1 MDYFFLIPLHIWDQG
16 YLKKIAV
23 YYFLLIP
30 LVSLHSRY
38 LKKIAEKDG
47 VGGSSRLGFRLEG
60 RCRGVV
66 RLSIP
71 PKAAYFE
78 GRCRGVVPFR
88 V

>member
-1 MDYFFLIPLHIWDQG
+1 MFPHGCVFTFRVLAQQN
-16 YLKKIAV
+16 
-23 YYFLLIP
+23 
-30 LVSLHSRY
+30 
-38 LKKIAEKDG
+38 DG

-88 V
+88 VPTKED